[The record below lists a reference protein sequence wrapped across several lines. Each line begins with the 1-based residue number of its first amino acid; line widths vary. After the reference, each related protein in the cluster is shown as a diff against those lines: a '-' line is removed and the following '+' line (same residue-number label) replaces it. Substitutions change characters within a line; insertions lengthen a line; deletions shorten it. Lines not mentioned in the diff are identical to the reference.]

1 MQNELYRLLT
11 VKNIDNNLEVLE
23 WLDSKSDMSDFVISL
38 LKDRMLLEK
47 DIKVREA
54 NKERKVGV
62 NGEMRRYRK

>member
-1 MQNELYRLLT
+1 MHNELYRLLA
-11 VKNIDNNLEVLE
+11 VKNIDDNLEVLE
-23 WLDSKSDMSDFVISL
+23 WLDSKSNMNDFVINL

-47 DIKVREA
+47 DIRVQET